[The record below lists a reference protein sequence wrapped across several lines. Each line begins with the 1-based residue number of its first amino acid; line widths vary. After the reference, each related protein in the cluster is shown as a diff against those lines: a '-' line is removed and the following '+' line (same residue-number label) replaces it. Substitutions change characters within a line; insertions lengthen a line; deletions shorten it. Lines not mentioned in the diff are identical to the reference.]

1 MVQMLSANRVP
12 TNQAPINDPAT
23 GLVSREWFRFF
34 ANLNTIVSTV
44 YTPTLTNTTNITA
57 SSVSEC
63 QYLRVYSTATVSGQ
77 VTIAATATGAVVL
90 KMSLPVASNFAS
102 TSQAAGTFATLTVG
116 GTTTGAILADIV
128 NDVFEFRFNAANTTS
143 TVYAFTVTYQ
153 VV

>member
-1 MVQMLSANRVP
+1 MLSANRVP
-12 TNQAPINDPAT
+12 INQAPIADPVT

-34 ANLNTIVSTV
+34 ANLNTIVSDV
-44 YTPTLTNTTNITA
+44 YTPVLTNTTNIA
-57 SSVSEC
+57 SSTAAEC
-63 QYLRVYSTATVSGQ
+63 QYSRIYSVATVSGQ
-77 VTIAATATGAVVL
+77 VTISATATGAAVL
-90 KMSLPVASNFAS
+90 KMSLPLASNFAS
-102 TSQAAGTFATLTVG
+102 TGQAAGTFATLTTG